1 MLYVAKPQFL
11 SNPENKQ
18 VLVSYLTDKLNAVPG
33 VLRSKADDDA
43 DCLIVLTPLEA
54 LADNPGKAVTL
65 VGDDTDLIVL
75 LLYHTQERR
84 LFPGEPL
91 FSTKESTWDISLLV
105 DSVKGH
111 AALYPKYAYNL
122 RL

>member
-33 VLRSKADDDA
+33 VLCSKADDDA
-43 DCLIVLTPLEA
+43 LEA
-54 LADNPGKAVTL
+54 LVDNPGKSVTL